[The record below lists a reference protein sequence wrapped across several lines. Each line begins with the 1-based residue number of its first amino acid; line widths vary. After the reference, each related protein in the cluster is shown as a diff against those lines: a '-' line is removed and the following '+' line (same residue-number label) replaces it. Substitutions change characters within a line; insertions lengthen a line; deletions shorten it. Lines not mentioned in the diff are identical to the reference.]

1 MLGKYNLHYASNIAF
16 YLHNAN
22 EMETSTMNHYLA
34 FYEILIAV
42 VRPAIVIAILT
53 GLWLALQR
61 ATLPPRRRVTTWL
74 AVAIPLVVWL
84 ALIWMLA
91 AAGVFEFGRI
101 PLVPLAVIL
110 PPVIGLTL
118 LLRSD
123 RIATALDAAPSAWL
137 VGIQVYRV
145 IGANFLALWAY
156 GAIPGVFAL
165 PAGIGDFLV
174 GLLALPVAF
183 YLASGAAHGRAIA
196 VAWNVLGVADLVNAV
211 TLGVLSSPGPL
222 HHLALDHPNV
232 LAATYP
238 TVMTPAFAVPLSL
251 ILHGLSL
258 WQLRRRQTCGRY
270 GSIKDDAAIEGS
282 ASSQIKLSHSHHPK
296 QSRVE
301 LGLRLSR

>member
-1 MLGKYNLHYASNIAF
+1 M
-16 YLHNAN
+16 
-22 EMETSTMNHYLA
+22 
-34 FYEILIAV
+34 IAV

-61 ATLPPRRRVTTWL
+61 ATLPPRSRLTTWL
-74 AVAIPLVVWL
+74 AVAIPLVAWL
-84 ALIWMLA
+84 ALIWTSA

-101 PLVPLAVIL
+101 RIPLVPLAVIV

-118 LLRSD
+118 LIRSD
-123 RIATALDAAPSAWL
+123 RITTALDAAPSAWL

-211 TLGVLSSPGPL
+211 ILGVLSSPGPL

-238 TVMTPAFAVPLSL
+238 TVMTPGFAVPLSL

-258 WQLRRRQTCGRY
+258 WKLRRRQTCGRY

-296 QSRVE
+296 QRRLE
-301 LGLRLSR
+301 LGLRLSD